1 MRKSSYT
8 TGVGAF
14 VIGGLALFTVG
25 LFMIGD
31 RRLLFE
37 DNFEVYAEFQRLN
50 GLENGAV
57 VRVAGMNAGEI
68 TAIEFPPGPSSKFRV
83 RMRVREDL
91 HPIVRGDSVAL
102 IQTDGLLGNKLVEIG
117 EGSDRS
123 PPAAHLGAIRSREP
137 FDFADLMERLDE
149 TAKKV
154 DSGVDT
160 LRADLEEVFDRLRDT
175 ADNVDDKFNDIAADL
190 REITTSG
197 KQIADN
203 IDIIIANA
211 KAGEG
216 TVGQLLTDR
225 KLYNQATEFTEAAAG
240 TTKNLR
246 QTSEHIE
253 QLMADLRESRIVPET
268 EQTVASLRKLTE
280 QVREAVAK
288 LSAGEQG
295 MGMVDDL
302 RDTVADA
309 REAVSNL
316 AESTEAMKRN
326 FFLRGFFKRRG
337 FYNLDSLTY
346 EEYREG
352 KLVTKYL
359 QSREWLHTNE
369 IFSAK
374 PDGSEQLTTAGEGR
388 LDKVMAE
395 FLRYPRNSP
404 IMIEGYASQG
414 ALDEIYVRS
423 QERATL
429 VKKYIAR
436 KFQLDAGYIG
446 AMPISSAVPDRQN
459 WDGVSLVLFYPKD
472 AVPTP

>member
-1 MRKSSYT
+1 MSKSYT

-37 DNFEVYAEFQRLN
+37 EDFEVYAEFQRLN
-50 GLENGAV
+50 GLESGAV
-57 VRVAGMNAGEI
+57 VRVAGMNAGEV
-68 TAIEFPPGPSSKFRV
+68 TAIEFPPGPKQKFRV
-83 RMRVREDL
+83 RMRVRETL

-102 IQTDGLLGNKLVEIG
+102 IQTDGLLGSKLIEIG
-117 EGSDRS
+117 EGSEQS
-123 PPAAHLGAIRSREP
+123 PPAADLSAIDSREP

-160 LRADLEEVFDRLRDT
+160 LRTDLEEAFDRFRST
-175 ADNVDDKFNDIAADL
+175 AGNVDDKFNDIAADL
-190 REITTSG
+190 RQITTSG

-203 IDIIIANA
+203 ISVIIANA

-225 KLYNQATEFTEAAAG
+225 KLYDQATEFTEAAAG

-253 QLMADLRESRIVPET
+253 QLMADIRESRIVPEA
-268 EQTVASLRKLTE
+268 EQTVANLRKLTE

-288 LSAGEQG
+288 LSVGGEG
-295 MGMVDDL
+295 MGMVDEL

-309 REAVSNL
+309 REAVSDL
-316 AESTEAMKRN
+316 ADNTEAMKHN
-326 FFLRGFFKRRG
+326 FFTRGFFKRRG
-337 FYNLDSLTY
+337 FYDLDSLTY
-346 EEYREG
+346 AEYREG
-352 KLVTKYL
+352 KLVKKYL
-359 QSREWLHTNE
+359 QRREWLHRNE

-374 PDGSEQLTTAGEGR
+374 PDGSEQLTPAGEER

-404 IMIEGYASQG
+404 IMIEGYAGQG
-414 ALDEIYVRS
+414 SLDEIYIRS

-429 VKKYIAR
+429 VKKYLVR
-436 KFQLDAGYIG
+436 KFQLDAGYVG
-446 AMPISSAVPDRQN
+446 VMPISSATPDRQN

-472 AVPTP
+472 AVLRP